1 MMKTLNDYIQAY
13 KTQLEIG
20 DIQKAFNGI
29 IKYMLGLRTYLGN
42 KYSSDFYIGRFSQ
55 CYMEMTFFTFTPLSL
70 KEQKL
75 KIGIGFNHE
84 KMQFGAWLGGQN
96 REIQKK
102 YWEIFKGSDWN
113 KYNIPLKV
121 NDGFSIIETVLLD
134 NPDFSDLEL
143 LTEQIENKLML
154 FVNDIKDVFE

>member
-1 MMKTLNDYIQAY
+1 MKTLNDYIQAY

-20 DIQKAFNGI
+20 DIQKAFKGI
-29 IKYMLGLRTYLGN
+29 IKYMLGLRTNLAN
-42 KYSSDFYIGRFSQ
+42 KYSDDFYIGRFSQ

-75 KIGIGFNHE
+75 KIGVGFSHE

-102 YWEIFKGSDWN
+102 YWEIFEGSDWN
-113 KYNIPLKV
+113 KYNIPSKV

-143 LTEQIENKLML
+143 LTEQIENKLMV
-154 FVNDIKDVFE
+154 FISDIKEALE